1 MGGRGIA
8 GRLVA
13 SLLLLIAGLYA
24 APKAAAAFRNI
35 QGGMEAPGFTLQD
48 LSGEEVSLDAFKKE
62 KAVLLVFWATWSER
76 SLHELADIE
85 KMLAEYGP
93 KGMKALAVNVDH
105 EHMTD
110 EDRRAVRAKA
120 EELKLSL
127 PVLFDAGL
135 SIFRGYGVVAVPS
148 TAVLSEGAVIRNTF
162 NGYPTFALR
171 DMKDQVEILLGMKK
185 AEEAATAAKAETGH
199 KPAHLALLN
208 YNLGRRLY
216 ASKMIEMAE
225 PKVRKA
231 VEADPGWAAPRMLLG
246 EILLAK
252 AGRDPRKI
260 EAAVREFEA
269 ASAAE
274 PENVVARTGLA
285 RVYWSTGA
293 AGKAEQ
299 EVTQA
304 LTIGSSY
311 TPALL
316 LKAKIVA
323 RKRNLAEAEKLMTKA
338 FALNPRDA
346 GAYAHAGEAY
356 EGAGELA
363 KAAKMYRK
371 AWEIGGER

>member
-1 MGGRGIA
+1 MGRGGNA
-8 GRLVA
+8 GRLFA

-35 QGGMEAPGFTLQD
+35 QGGMEAPGFALPD
-48 LSGEEVSLDAFKKE
+48 LSGGEVSLDAFKKE

-76 SLHELADIE
+76 SLRELADVE

-93 KGMKALAVNVDH
+93 RGMKALAVNVDH

-120 EELKLSL
+120 EELRLSY

-135 SIFRGYGVVAVPS
+135 STFRGYGVVAVPS
-148 TAVLSEGAVIRNTF
+148 TAILAEGAVIRNAF

-171 DMKDQVEILLGMKK
+171 DMRDQVEILLGMKK
-185 AEEAATAAKAETGH
+185 EEEAAATAKAETGH

-216 ASKMIEMAE
+216 ASRMVEMAE

-231 VEADPGWAAPRMLLG
+231 AEADPEWAAPRMLLG
-246 EILLAK
+246 EILLAR
-252 AGRDPRKI
+252 AGKDPKRA

-269 ASAAE
+269 AAAAE
-274 PENVVARTGLA
+274 PGNVVARTGLA
-285 RVYWSTGA
+285 RVYWKTGA
-293 AGKAEQ
+293 AEKAGL
-299 EVTQA
+299 EVDEA
-304 LTIGSSY
+304 LKTSSSY

-316 LKAKIVA
+316 LKAEILA
-323 RKRNLAEAEKLMTKA
+323 RGGKLPEAEKLMTEA
-338 FALNPRDA
+338 FALNPGDA
-346 GAYAHAGEAY
+346 AAYAHAGQAY

-363 KAAKMYRK
+363 KAARMYRK
-371 AWEIGGER
+371 AWETGGE